1 MLVTLLGTA
10 GWMPTEERETTCFAV
25 RDDDMLLIL
34 DAGTGLR
41 RLADERHADLVE
53 GAREIHLLLTHYHL
67 DHVCGLAYL
76 AGVLAGRTITVHAA
90 PAEVTGVD
98 PEAALA
104 GLLRRPYNPQDLKDL
119 RHISVKPITD
129 RTVVAGRTIR
139 IRAQQHSDVSIA
151 YRIEDDVVL
160 ATDTTPDPATAD
172 FAAGASLL
180 LHEAW
185 YSQKD
190 FAPTTLPPGYASHS
204 NVESVAALAKEAGVG
219 CLVLIHLNPLRDES
233 YYSSLATI
241 AQRTF
246 SRSTVRRDGDTI
258 DTDHLSHRT

>member
-1 MLVTLLGTA
+1 VLFIKPANMTYEEAATLPVA
-10 GWMPTEERETTCFAV
+10 G
-25 RDDDMLLIL
+25 L
-34 DAGTGLR
+34 DAANLLRKANIRPGEQILINGAGGNMGTYAVQIAKHSG
-41 RLADERHADLVE
+41 
-53 GAREIHLLLTHYHL
+53 
-67 DHVCGLAYL
+67 
-76 AGVLAGRTITVHAA
+76 
-90 PAEVTGVD
+90 AEVTGVD

-204 NVESVAALAKEAGVG
+204 NVESVAALAKEAGVE

-246 SRSTVRRDGDTI
+246 SRSNVRRDGDTI